1 MSIDQIFA
9 DEIGF
14 EKPLL
19 EELMKSAREGHIC
32 IPCEKAPLEHP
43 WIHYQ
48 NGRLYLLRNWLY
60 EENVAKN
67 IKRLSQTL
75 PATTYSHDLL
85 SDEQDLAVS
94 TSLSHTLSII
104 TGGPGTGKTFTAQH
118 IINSCTG
125 RIILAAPTGKAAARL
140 KEKNPSL
147 PAKTLHALLD
157 LFGTKTSPINADLI
171 IVDECSMMDA
181 KMMARLL
188 SAVPTGCRLVLMGD
202 PDQLPSIE
210 GGSFFNDMIDLVS
223 TSHLTK
229 CFRSDSAQVLA
240 LADAVKR
247 GDEEFVAS
255 QITPW
260 DESYADNAIILS
272 CIREGPFG
280 VNTLNQKFAKLHLSH
295 RPIIITKNDPDL
307 ELYNGDLG
315 ILYNNQATFSNR
327 TFNTCDLPPYEYA
340 FCLSV
345 HKSQGSEFD
354 HVVII
359 APFGSDIFGKEI
371 LYTAITRAKKSVKL
385 CGDTPTILQALRTS
399 SKKRSGLRLTF
410 EMEKTG

>member
-32 IPCEKAPLEHP
+32 IPCEKALLEHP

-60 EENVAKN
+60 EESVAKH

-75 PATTYSHDLL
+75 PAATYSHDLL
-85 SDEQDLAVS
+85 SDEQDLAVT

-147 PAKTLHALLD
+147 PAKTLHALLN
-157 LFGTKTSPINADLI
+157 LFDTKTSPINADLI

-188 SAVPTGCRLVLMGD
+188 AAVPTGCRLVLMGD

-210 GGSFFNDMIDLVS
+210 GGSFFNDMIDLVP
-223 TSHLTK
+223 TSRLTK

-260 DESYADNAIILS
+260 DESYAEGAIILS

-280 VNTLNQKFAKLHLSH
+280 VNTLNQKFAKEHRSH

-315 ILYNNQATFSNR
+315 ILHNTQATFSNR

-385 CGDTPTILQALRTS
+385 CGDPPTILQALRTS
-399 SKKRSGLRLTF
+399 SKKRSGLRLTYK
-410 EMEKTG
+410 EI